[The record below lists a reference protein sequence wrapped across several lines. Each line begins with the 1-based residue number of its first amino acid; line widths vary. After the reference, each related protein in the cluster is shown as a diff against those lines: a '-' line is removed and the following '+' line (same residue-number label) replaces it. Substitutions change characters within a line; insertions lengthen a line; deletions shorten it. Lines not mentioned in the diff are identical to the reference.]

1 MDINDIETVI
11 DSEEEKKITEIKGML
26 REILKNEFIIFIR
39 DLCTSLKNNYSV
51 NYSIKNTYTNA
62 LNYMISKDPNF
73 LVDKK
78 EEHESLLLLL
88 NKPNYEELFFS
99 KYNNLDAI
107 NILQEI
113 LVYYL
118 VSFYN
123 KDAFD
128 NITIDNNIYSL
139 IISLLKRININM
151 EMIPKDNM
159 NWIHN
164 AERLLE
170 VKVIDESTEEL
181 SSIEIRKEMNRLI
194 ENQTV
199 LLAEYRYTSYAI
211 CIGVLSY
218 ATGKLS
224 N

>member
-1 MDINDIETVI
+1 
-11 DSEEEKKITEIKGML
+11 
-26 REILKNEFIIFIR
+26 
-39 DLCTSLKNNYSV
+39 
-51 NYSIKNTYTNA
+51 
-62 LNYMISKDPNF
+62 
-73 LVDKK
+73 
-78 EEHESLLLLL
+78 
-88 NKPNYEELFFS
+88 
-99 KYNNLDAI
+99 
-107 NILQEI
+107 
-113 LVYYL
+113 

>member
-26 REILKNEFIIFIR
+26 IEILKNEFIIFIR

>member
-1 MDINDIETVI
+1 MDINDIEKVI